1 MAKSDASND
10 KKAGR
15 LSSTFSQIKQV
26 YSFTREENP
35 NLALLLATAF
45 CVPLAAEI
53 VLGIIFHFGIAGWI
67 LWTITALLCSA
78 IAAMTVLSKKADK
91 VGYEKIEGQPGATGV
106 VLETLNKNRFYRF
119 PKEPVWADPRTKD
132 CLWRGTG
139 LSGIFL
145 VGEGNYGRV
154 SKAMDKQEKSL
165 QRITAGSAIPVY
177 RIYSGNGPKQTRLSE
192 VAKQIR
198 KVKKAKMTRDEF
210 EELNKR
216 LATIDKKNQI
226 LNIPG
231 GIDPNRPQRISRRAM
246 RGK

>member
-1 MAKSDASND
+1 M
-10 KKAGR
+10 
-15 LSSTFSQIKQV
+15 
-26 YSFTREENP
+26 
-35 NLALLLATAF
+35 
-45 CVPLAAEI
+45 
-53 VLGIIFHFGIAGWI
+53 
-67 LWTITALLCSA
+67 
-78 IAAMTVLSKKADK
+78 
-91 VGYEKIEGQPGATGV
+91 
-106 VLETLNKNRFYRF
+106 
-119 PKEPVWADPRTKD
+119 
-132 CLWRGTG
+132 
-139 LSGIFL
+139 
-145 VGEGNYGRV
+145 
-154 SKAMDKQEKSL
+154 